1 MAGSTGFIEVDMFS
15 EDINGE
21 DHLEVV
27 RFKQVLEEL
36 AEDYECRLTHFEV
49 NRGMV
54 TFSFD
59 DDTLMAEILR
69 ILQAPSPDRS
79 Q

>member
-1 MAGSTGFIEVDMFS
+1 MTGSTGFIEVDMFS
-15 EDINGE
+15 EDIDGE
-21 DHLEVV
+21 QHPDVV
-27 RFKQVLEEL
+27 RFKQVLEAV
-36 AEDYECRLTHFEV
+36 AEDYACRLTHFEV
-49 NRGMV
+49 NGGTV

-69 ILQAPSPDRS
+69 ILQGPSAD